1 MSVYIPPQD
10 STPPIES
17 KLYVKFSNN
26 IYLHE
31 SYLKQQNIEYNPDE
45 LIDTPLGKAIE
56 IIGKAIEIKE
66 KDRISE

>member
-10 STPPIES
+10 STPPIEP

-31 SYLKQQNIEYNPDE
+31 SYLKQQNIEYDPDE

-56 IIGKAIEIKE
+56 IKE